1 MGEYKDTGGGDGK
14 VRLNDGKEMPVI
26 GYGSG
31 TAWYAATGP
40 DGISPALV
48 DATRSALALGYTHL
62 DAAKAYGN
70 ERSTG
75 VAISSCGI
83 PREKLFITTK
93 ISANLKTLKE
103 TLKAQLRDLQVEYV
117 DLYLL
122 HTPLFATR
130 ADEPSLAEAWK
141 LMEEVRAEGLAR
153 SIGVSNYRIKDLQ
166 ETLKACSVKPAVNQ
180 IELHPYVWKE
190 AEPLLAFMEQEKIA
204 LEAYGTQVPV
214 VKLPGG
220 AVDGVVSRL
229 SRARGIG
236 AGEVLMKWA
245 KGHGAMVVTTS
256 GKEERM
262 ASMRRVF
269 LDPQSDLS
277 PAEIQELDALGRNA
291 PVQRIFQK
299 HMSEL

>member
-1 MGEYKDTGGGDGK
+1 MNPGAGGMVK
-14 VRLNDGKEMPVI
+14 LNDGKEIPLI

-31 TAWYAATGP
+31 SAWFQATGP
-40 DGISPALV
+40 DGISAALV
-48 DATRSALALGYTHL
+48 DATRTALALGYTHL
-62 DAAKAYGN
+62 DAAKVYGN

-93 ISANLKTLKE
+93 ISTGLKTLKE

-122 HTPLFATR
+122 HTPLFATNT
-130 ADEPSLAEAWK
+130 DEPSLAEAWK

-180 IELHPYVWKE
+180 IEFHPYVWKE
-190 AEPLLAFMEQEKIA
+190 AEPLLEFMQQEKIA
-204 LEAYGTQVPV
+204 LEAYGTQAPV

-220 AVDGVVSRL
+220 AVDSVVERL
-229 SRARGIG
+229 GSARGIST
-236 AGEVLMKWA
+236 GEVLMKWA
-245 KGHGAMVVTTS
+245 KGHGAIVVTTS
-256 GKEERM
+256 GKKDRM
-262 ASMRRVF
+262 ASMHSVF
-269 LDPQSDLS
+269 LDNQTDLS
-277 PAEIQELDALGRNA
+277 PAEIKELDAVGLNA
-291 PVQRIFQK
+291 PVQRVFQK
-299 HMSEL
+299 HMSE